1 MPENS
6 VIVRIFSMNMV
17 GKLFSMV
24 ATLVSKLTLG
34 VSEMLAI
41 ILFYMWMY
49 LTFRSGCLRKIDA

>member
-6 VIVRIFSMNMV
+6 VIVRKFSMNMV

-41 ILFYMWMY
+41 ILFYTWMG
-49 LTFRSGCLRKIDA
+49 LPFLSGCLRKIDA

>member
-41 ILFYMWMY
+41 IVFYRWIR
-49 LTFRSGCLRKIDA
+49 LSFENSCLRKINA